1 MNSEIPYLFCR
12 GLMDADEVLLWHGR
26 PSKKGLCMSRYDW
39 TIFCFGIGFTLC
51 AAFLLTLGWIGAGPE
66 PMVIGFTIVFPIAG
80 IAVAV
85 GPLRRGLRTRNHTEY
100 VITNKRLF
108 RRIGIHTEAFT
119 EGIAQGYETI
129 LHRNGTATIR
139 FAAVAEPNAVP
150 FYVNGRE
157 VIQPLTLVKIAD
169 YEDVQR
175 ALTAL
180 QSSAPCS
187 PESP

>member
-1 MNSEIPYLFCR
+1 MNNDSSYLFCR
-12 GLMDADEVLLWHGR
+12 SQMDADEILLWRGR
-26 PSKKGLCMSRYDW
+26 PTAKGLCMSKYDRS
-39 TIFCFGIGFTLC
+39 IFCFGIGFTLF
-51 AAFLLTLGWIGAGPE
+51 AAFCLTLGWIGAGPD

-108 RRIGIHTEAFT
+108 RRIGIHTEVFT
-119 EGIAQGYETI
+119 DGITQGYETI

-139 FAAVAEPNAVP
+139 FAAVLEPNAVP

-169 YEDVQR
+169 YEGAQR
-175 ALTAL
+175 ALTTL
-180 QSSAPCS
+180 QYSSPFS